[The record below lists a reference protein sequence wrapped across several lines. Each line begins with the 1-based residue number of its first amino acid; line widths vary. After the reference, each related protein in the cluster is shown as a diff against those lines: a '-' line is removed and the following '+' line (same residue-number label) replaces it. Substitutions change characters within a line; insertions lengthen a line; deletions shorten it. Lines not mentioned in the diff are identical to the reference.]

1 MKNSFFKRFLAL
13 TLTLCMVLSMCPV
26 SVFAADADEKTLKCE
41 TEVHEHSE
49 ACYERQCTHTE
60 HDADACNT
68 KTWDICDDPA
78 NCDNDKMDG
87 KSFFDGVDWTN
98 IYSVL
103 STAQKALALY
113 RETYDA
119 AEASNECAAAAQ
131 AAYDAAYTAAYD
143 AAYKETLDKFGI
155 FIHDSIKKPA
165 ADAAGKTAG
174 KLAGEAAKPIKVWEF
189 CNAAARAALEAKTYC
204 CTVTLSCTHDHA
216 DDPDVLICSKEV
228 HAHDDSCY
236 AYTITWKNIG
246 GTVLKSEKVD
256 YGEIPVYDGE
266 TPVYDGEDEGKVYIF
281 SGWDSEFV
289 AVSGT
294 ATYTATYTTKNVYT
308 VTFVIGEETFK
319 TYPVV
324 EGETATAYAPTK
336 EYYTLSA
343 WTLDGVEYNF
353 ETPVNSNLT
362 LTASWSPINDKNGN
376 GIADEEEG
384 STVKVEASNAT
395 VTINGVAVTEA
406 TVTVDETVTIVIT
419 PKSGYAVE
427 AVTLNGEAM
436 EVAYDA
442 GNATV
447 SFTADAAKYTV
458 KAKTAASFLKLQN
471 ATMNDYG
478 AKTGEAV
485 FNAVYVD
492 SCPKLTAEDVKV
504 EYLAFACKDKL
515 FGKIT
520 EVWLTPETDV
530 LLQDIIGNLDLDFL
544 MTITTELHNFGTQE
558 TETVRVTFNGNDQYA
573 SKLQETKTVTFVDSR
588 VESQVNLKEGVSVTY
603 GATEAEILEA
613 VFVSV
618 TSGETV
624 IANPDVTLRISG
636 LNAGTQTVTV
646 SFAGNETYKPSD
658 AQVEVTITKANTTID
673 VESATVHFGTIGDGY
688 NVDNMITVGAADA
701 DYVTIAAGIGLGNNA
716 AEDANVVVY
725 VDLPML
731 VSLDSLPEGIIR
743 ETAQKLLDAALKEV
757 NGVEIPLGQLS
768 STLTDILGRLEKWG
782 VDLNMDSTTI
792 DMVMTALSYIETL
805 DGVGDLTIVL
815 SMGQGIAVRDA
826 GAYLVGA
833 VVADANYNPAFDMNY
848 LVITPD
854 GYKAV
859 LGWKHTDDNGI
870 FLTETL
876 KNIDLGAYVV
886 SVEEGTVEEA
896 NAYVMN
902 LFFGVDTDGNTIM
915 TQDQSELGVGV
926 YTEIALLTD
935 VGNTMYY
942 AEPIVREFA
951 VVTGVVDVVFI
962 DENGDVNNDRVF
974 TYDGEGHG
982 MKAYAFERGT
992 TEYKVENALGEATVR
1007 YLGVATS
1014 GTVYNSDKAPSEVG
1028 AYTVLATYADAKQIT
1043 IGAAVGALAITPAE
1057 SKLDMLD
1064 VTLCPDNYTVEDLY
1078 TVTPAGLHVF
1088 TVIVDKDNNVNVILP
1103 ELPGIDAVETFT
1115 IPLGDQKACM
1125 KEVFN
1130 KLPAEAKAALIA
1142 AYAGSKLDL
1151 PAELQA
1157 IIDELENV
1165 GNVTVNGALPT
1176 ELGTYKTY
1184 GLTFGR
1190 NYGVSTDSGVLTL
1203 AHTPSDEAAIE
1214 NLVEASCITDGS
1226 FDSVIYCSVCGEEL
1240 SREANV
1246 IPSGGHVAGDIV
1258 IENEVAATHTTKGS
1272 YDEVVYCTICGD
1284 ELSRETIYT
1293 DKLEGYLVIFTPGD
1307 GNGAIAPGKT
1317 VYVDGEAYV
1326 LDEDCTIVLDE
1337 ATAKIATSYVYNKD
1351 ASKSKY
1357 PGHNYDV
1364 YPTNMYVWELRM
1376 NDEEV
1381 INAIRV
1387 TGMDNILQYNGTS
1400 IRISGSANS
1409 NGIRVLS
1416 GVPTK
1421 AKKALIS
1428 GSMFGKDSVLAG
1440 YTLKEYGTIASW
1452 SSKVENPTL
1461 GATGTGSA
1469 AAYKKGSMDKVF
1481 STSGSV
1487 TVYANTLTPLRDEYI
1502 NKDLM
1507 IRPYMILV
1515 NDAGE
1520 TITIYGGTVQR
1531 SIGYVA
1537 YQNRATYTPGTA
1549 NSKYVW
1555 SIITKAGGVDAF
1567 K

>member
-26 SVFAADADEKTLKCE
+26 SVFAADADEKTPVCDKIE
-41 TEVHEHSE
+41 HTHSE
-49 ACYERQCTHTE
+49 ACDTLNCPHEHT
-60 HDADACNT
+60 DDCYS
-68 KTWDICDDPA
+68 KTWDICNHVD
-78 NCDNDKMDG
+78 CKNDKQTGESLFAKVTDIL
-87 KSFFDGVDWTN
+87 SFIKAAT
-98 IYSVL
+98 
-103 STAQKALALY
+103 KALALY
-113 RETYDA
+113 QDAYNAAKETD
-119 AEASNECAAAAQ
+119 ECKAVG
-131 AAYDAAYTAAYD
+131 DK
-143 AAYKETLDKFGI
+143 AYK
-155 FIHDSIKKPA
+155 
-165 ADAAGKTAG
+165 DAWFMK
-174 KLAGEAAKPIKVWEF
+174 EAAKELAIADF
-189 CNAAARAALEAKTYC
+189 CNKAGLAALKAETYC
-204 CTVTLSCTHDHA
+204 CTVSEQ
-216 DDPDVLICSKEV
+216 PDICEHKHNTDCYAVACGLDV
-228 HAHDDSCY
+228 HAHDGTCY
-236 AYTITWKNIG
+236 TYTITWVDED
-246 GTVLKSEKVD
+246 GTVLETDTDVA
-256 YGEIPVYDGE
+256 YGATPSYDGE
-266 TPVYDGEDEGKVYIF
+266 EPTKADTDTAKYTFAGWTPDVVTVTED
-281 SGWDSEFV
+281 
-289 AVSGT
+289 

-308 VTFVIGEETFK
+308 VAFVIGEETFK
-319 TYPVV
+319 TSTVV
-324 EGETATAYAPTK
+324 EGETVSPPEITK

-343 WTLDGVEYNF
+343 WTLDGAEYNF
-353 ETPVNSNLT
+353 ETPVTGNIT
-362 LTASWSPINDKNGN
+362 LNASWSPINDENNN
-376 GIADEEEG
+376 GIADEEEV
-384 STVKVEASNAT
+384 STVKVVASNAT
-395 VTINGVAVTEA
+395 VTINRVAATEA
-406 TVTVDETVTIVIT
+406 SVAAGEEVTIVIT
-419 PKSGYAVE
+419 PNSKYAVE
-427 AVTLNGEAM
+427 SVTLDGEAM
-436 EVAYDA
+436 EVAYSK
-442 GNATV
+442 GKATV
-447 SFTADAAKYTV
+447 SFTANFDTDYVVEAETV
-458 KAKTAASFLKLQN
+458 ASFLELQN
-471 ATMNDYG
+471 ATMNVYG

-492 SCPKLTAEDVKV
+492 SCPELTAEDVKV
-504 EYLAFACKDKL
+504 EYLAFAYKGKL
-515 FGKIT
+515 TGKIT
-520 EVWLTPETDV
+520 EFWFTPETDV
-530 LLQDIIGNLDLDFL
+530 LLQDIIGNLNLSSL

-558 TETVRVTFNGNDQYA
+558 TETVRVTFNGNEQYA
-573 SKLQETKTVTFVDSR
+573 TKLQETATVTFVDSR

-624 IANPDVTLRISG
+624 IANPDVTLSISS

-646 SFAGNETYKPSD
+646 SFAGNDTYKPSS

-731 VSLDSLPEGIIR
+731 VSLDSLPEGFIR

-768 STLTDILGRLEKWG
+768 STLNDLLGSLESLEDMG

-805 DGVGDLTIVL
+805 DGVGNLTIVL

-896 NAYVMN
+896 NTYVMN

-992 TEYKVENALGEATVR
+992 TEYKIENALGEATVR

-1014 GTVYNSDKAPSEVG
+1014 GTVYNSDKAPTDVG

-1125 KEVFN
+1125 KDIFN

-1487 TVYANTLTPLRDEYI
+1487 TVYANTLTPLRDKYI

>member
-1 MKNSFFKRFLAL
+1 M
-13 TLTLCMVLSMCPV
+13 
-26 SVFAADADEKTLKCE
+26 
-41 TEVHEHSE
+41 
-49 ACYERQCTHTE
+49 
-60 HDADACNT
+60 
-68 KTWDICDDPA
+68 
-78 NCDNDKMDG
+78 
-87 KSFFDGVDWTN
+87 
-98 IYSVL
+98 
-103 STAQKALALY
+103 
-113 RETYDA
+113 
-119 AEASNECAAAAQ
+119 
-131 AAYDAAYTAAYD
+131 
-143 AAYKETLDKFGI
+143 
-155 FIHDSIKKPA
+155 
-165 ADAAGKTAG
+165 
-174 KLAGEAAKPIKVWEF
+174 
-189 CNAAARAALEAKTYC
+189 
-204 CTVTLSCTHDHA
+204 
-216 DDPDVLICSKEV
+216 
-228 HAHDDSCY
+228 
-236 AYTITWKNIG
+236 
-246 GTVLKSEKVD
+246 
-256 YGEIPVYDGE
+256 
-266 TPVYDGEDEGKVYIF
+266 
-281 SGWDSEFV
+281 
-289 AVSGT
+289 
-294 ATYTATYTTKNVYT
+294 
-308 VTFVIGEETFK
+308 
-319 TYPVV
+319 
-324 EGETATAYAPTK
+324 
-336 EYYTLSA
+336 
-343 WTLDGVEYNF
+343 
-353 ETPVNSNLT
+353 
-362 LTASWSPINDKNGN
+362 
-376 GIADEEEG
+376 
-384 STVKVEASNAT
+384 
-395 VTINGVAVTEA
+395 
-406 TVTVDETVTIVIT
+406 IT
-419 PKSGYAVE
+419 PNSEYAVE

-447 SFTADAAKYTV
+447 SFTADFDTDYVV
-458 KAKTAASFLKLQN
+458 KAETAASFLELQN
-471 ATMNDYG
+471 ATMNVYG

-492 SCPKLTAEDVKV
+492 SCPELTAEDVTV
-504 EYLAFACKDKL
+504 EYKAGSISKYE
-515 FGKIT
+515 I
-520 EVWLTPETDV
+520 WLTPGTDITIAGIKNYIKTTYNLSGIAAT
-530 LLQDIIGNLDLDFL
+530 LLNTLIPDSIDISGYV
-544 MTITTELHNFGTQE
+544 HNFGTQE
-558 TETVRVTFNGNDQYA
+558 TETVRVTFNGNEQYTT
-573 SKLQETKTVTFVDSR
+573 KLQETATVTFVDSR

-624 IANPDVTLRISG
+624 IANPDVTLSISS

-646 SFAGNETYKPSD
+646 SFAGNDTYKPSS

-768 STLTDILGRLEKWG
+768 STLNDLLGSLENLEDMG

-896 NAYVMN
+896 NTYVMN

-1487 TVYANTLTPLRDEYI
+1487 TVYANTLTPLRDKYI

>member
-1 MKNSFFKRFLAL
+1 MADDADTYYTVKYVNGDETLQESTVLTGLA
-13 TLTLCMVLSMCPV
+13 TPAYTGATP
-26 SVFAADADEKTLKCE
+26 AKTADAQYTYSFSGWDTEIAE
-41 TEVHEHSE
+41 TV
-49 ACYERQCTHTE
+49 TT
-60 HDADACNT
+60 DAT
-68 KTWDICDDPA
+68 
-78 NCDNDKMDG
+78 
-87 KSFFDGVDWTN
+87 
-98 IYSVL
+98 
-103 STAQKALALY
+103 
-113 RETYDA
+113 
-119 AEASNECAAAAQ
+119 
-131 AAYDAAYTAAYD
+131 YTAVFS
-143 AAYKETLDKFGI
+143 ETLN
-155 FIHDSIKKPA
+155 
-165 ADAAGKTAG
+165 T
-174 KLAGEAAKPIKVWEF
+174 
-189 CNAAARAALEAKTYC
+189 
-204 CTVTLSCTHDHA
+204 
-216 DDPDVLICSKEV
+216 
-228 HAHDDSCY
+228 
-236 AYTITWKNIG
+236 YTITWVDED
-246 GTVLKSEKVD
+246 GTVLETDTDVA
-256 YGEIPVYDGE
+256 YGATPSYDGE
-266 TPVYDGEDEGKVYIF
+266 EPTKAATSTATFTFAGWTPDVVTVTED
-281 SGWDSEFV
+281 
-289 AVSGT
+289 

-308 VTFVIGEETFK
+308 VTFVIGEETVK
-319 TYPVV
+319 TEYV
-324 EGETATAYAPTK
+324 EEGKPADPYAPTK
-336 EYYTLSA
+336 DYYTLSA
-343 WTLDGVEYNF
+343 WTTEDGVEYNF

-395 VTINGVAVTEA
+395 VTINGVAATEA

-427 AVTLNGEAM
+427 AVTLNDEAM

-442 GNATV
+442 GKATV
-447 SFTADAAKYTV
+447 SFTADAAKKYTV
-458 KAKTAASFLKLQN
+458 KAETAEMSLTLQDAS
-471 ATMNDYG
+471 MNIFGDLS
-478 AKTGEAV
+478 AEAV

-492 SCPKLTAEDVKV
+492 SCPALTAEDVTV
-504 EYLAFACKDKL
+504 EYLAFSYSVNVPIIN
-515 FGKIT
+515 IT
-520 EVWLTPETDV
+520 IP
-530 LLQDIIGNLDLDFL
+530 LDLWVTPGDDVTL
-544 MTITTELHNFGTQE
+544 EMLLAKYGYEKYAKYIPAEMQPHNFGTQE
-558 TETVRVTFNGNDQYA
+558 TERVRVTFNGNEQYTT
-573 SKLQETKTVTFVDSR
+573 KLQKTATVTFVDSR

-624 IANPDVTLRISG
+624 IANPDVTLSISS

-646 SFAGNETYKPSD
+646 SFAGNDTYKPSS

-673 VESATVHFGTIGDGY
+673 VESATVHFSTIGDGY

-768 STLTDILGRLEKWG
+768 STLNDLLGSLESLEEWG

-1125 KEVFN
+1125 KDIFN

-1487 TVYANTLTPLRDEYI
+1487 TVYANTLTPLRDKYI

-1537 YQNRATYTPGTA
+1537 YQNRTTYTPGTA